1 MFGTLWS
8 LTLKKYIK
16 DYIFLFSLAGAI
28 VALDQWTKYLVRQ
41 NLPFQAIWSPWP
53 WLTPFARIVHWKNTG
68 AAFGIFQGF
77 GDVFTILA
85 IVVSIAILYYFPQVP
100 RRDWTLRLAMGM
112 QLGGAVGNLVDR
124 LVFGSVTDFISV
136 GNFAVFNVADASISI
151 GVAILILGMLVKERQ
166 DYLVERDRL
175 RSEGPQQSPDE
186 SGNLNKIDEPPASKS
201 PLPEEVRSE

>member
-1 MFGTLWS
+1 
-8 LTLKKYIK
+8 LKKYFK

-112 QLGGAVGNLVDR
+112 QLGGAVGNLIDR
-124 LVFGSVTDFISV
+124 LFFGSVTDFVSV

-151 GVAILILGMLVKERQ
+151 GVAILILGMLAKERQ
-166 DYLVERDRL
+166 DYLEERDRL
-175 RSEGPQQSPDE
+175 RNEGSPQSPDE
-186 SGNLNKIDEPPASKS
+186 SGNLNKMDETPASKS
-201 PLPEEVRSE
+201 PLTEEVRSE

>member
-53 WLTPFARIVHWKNTG
+53 WLTPYARVVHWKNTG

-112 QLGGAVGNLVDR
+112 QLGGAVGNLIDR

-166 DYLVERDRL
+166 DYLEERDRL
-175 RSEGPQQSPDE
+175 RNEGSPQSPDE
-186 SGNLNKIDEPPASKS
+186 SGNLNKIDEPPASQS
-201 PLPEEVRSE
+201 PLTEEVRSE